1 MKKRLAAIQ
10 RSARGYSLVE
20 LMIAMALGLV
30 ILLVVSEIF
39 IKNSATRN
47 EIEKSGRQIEN
58 GRFAIQLLTDEIA
71 NAGFAGEGG
80 AAAFPLV
87 PPSGVNDACATP
99 ANAAAV
105 IDALGAP
112 VYGGNSQPSCAGN
125 YKAGG
130 SFIALRRVSTCAV
143 GEPGCDAFAENHHH
157 VQVAAC
163 ETSSVIPS
171 GERVIGTTAGA
182 MTAKSRDCTTNV
194 PIYRFLSR
202 LYYIDGADNLVR
214 AELVGSAYQVSP
226 LVEGIEKLEFE
237 YGVDTNPLT
246 GTPDTFMRAADMVGS
261 DWENVL
267 AVRVWLVA
275 RNLDP
280 TPGYTDLNKYSLAGQ
295 EYVVGTRT
303 NHKRQVFSGVAPI
316 NNLLGRN

>member
-1 MKKRLAAIQ
+1 MKTRLVVAR

-30 ILLVVSEIF
+30 ILLGVSEIF
-39 IKNSATRN
+39 ISNNETRN
-47 EIEKSGRQIEN
+47 EIEKSGRQVEN

-80 AAAFPLV
+80 AV
-87 PPSGVNDACATP
+87 PSSGVYDACAVP
-99 ANAAAV
+99 EDAATV

-112 VYGGNSQPSCAGN
+112 VYGGSSQPSCAGN
-125 YKAGG
+125 YKAGS
-130 SFIALRRVSTCAV
+130 SFIALRRVSTCAI
-143 GEPGCDAFAENHHH
+143 GESGCDAFAENHYH

-163 ETSSVIPS
+163 ETSSVTSS
-171 GERVIGTTAGA
+171 GERVIGTTVGA
-182 MTAKSRDCTTNV
+182 MTATARDCTTSA
-194 PIYRFLSR
+194 PTYRFLSR
-202 LYYIDGADNLVR
+202 LYYIDSADNLVR
-214 AELVGSAYQVSP
+214 AELVGSTYQVAP

-237 YGVDTNPLT
+237 YGVDTGPLT
-246 GTPDTFMRAADMVGS
+246 GSPDVFKRAEEMAGS

-275 RNLDP
+275 RNLDS
-280 TPGYTDLNKYSLAGQ
+280 TPGYNDLNEYSLAGQ
-295 EYVVGTRT
+295 EYVVGACK
-303 NHKRQVFSGVAPI
+303 NHKRQVFSGVAAI